1 MSITPNREE
10 QAGREMGK
18 RLLAV
23 ATAAALLAPSVQ
35 PAPAGAVPANGATGD
50 ASSNRRV
57 EPNAKKAP
65 ATAAEA
71 KAQLDA
77 AQKTADDAQRAY
89 DVAAAAAAEANGA
102 YDDAY
107 VAARS
112 IDDARIEQREVDQT
126 YTADMTDPD
135 NGISGLAARKVW
147 RSIPSQLL
155 RSSTKKFKYSEVER
169 GGRRA
174 KLIEPLDWLEA
185 AGIISINA
193 LTDCAE
199 APLVPYDDTEG
210 SFSKVYLSDTGL
222 MFYKFG
228 LNPRLWLESQEQG
241 RPLGSSDFG
250 GALAENSVLQAL
262 RSNDLQTYVCVLSR
276 TP

>member
-1 MSITPNREE
+1 M
-10 QAGREMGK
+10 
-18 RLLAV
+18 
-23 ATAAALLAPSVQ
+23 
-35 PAPAGAVPANGATGD
+35 
-50 ASSNRRV
+50 
-57 EPNAKKAP
+57 
-65 ATAAEA
+65 AAEA

-77 AQKTADDAQRAY
+77 AQKTADDTQRAY

-155 RSSTKKFKYSEVER
+155 RSSTKKS
-169 GGRRA
+169 
-174 KLIEPLDWLEA
+174 
-185 AGIISINA
+185 N
-193 LTDCAE
+193 T
-199 APLVPYDDTEG
+199 
-210 SFSKVYLSDTGL
+210 
-222 MFYKFG
+222 
-228 LNPRLWLESQEQG
+228 
-241 RPLGSSDFG
+241 
-250 GALAENSVLQAL
+250 L
-262 RSNDLQTYVCVLSR
+262 RSSAVDAAQSSLNRWIGLRQRESFPS

>member
-1 MSITPNREE
+1 
-10 QAGREMGK
+10 MGK

-89 DVAAAAAAEANGA
+89 DVAAAAAAEANGT

-155 RSSTKKFKYSEVER
+155 RSSTKKFKYSEAER

-210 SFSKVYLSDTGL
+210 SFFKVYLSDTGL
-222 MFYKFG
+222 MFYKLG
-228 LNPRLWLESQEQG
+228 VNPRLWLESQEQG
-241 RPLGSSDFG
+241 LPLGSSDFR
-250 GALAENSVLQAL
+250 GALAENSVMQAL

>member
-10 QAGREMGK
+10 LAGREMGK

-23 ATAAALLAPSVQ
+23 ATAAALLAPSVR
-35 PAPAGAVPANGATGD
+35 PAPAGAAPAKGATGD

-155 RSSTKKFKYSEVER
+155 RSSTKKIKYSEVER

-174 KLIEPLDWLEA
+174 KLIESLDWLEA

-199 APLVPYDDTEG
+199 APLVPYDDTG
-210 SFSKVYLSDTGL
+210 VASSRCTCLTRVSCST
-222 MFYKFG
+222 
-228 LNPRLWLESQEQG
+228 
-241 RPLGSSDFG
+241 SSDSTHVFG
-250 GALAENSVLQAL
+250 WSL
-262 RSNDLQTYVCVLSR
+262 RSRGCLWGPLTSEVRWRRIPSCR
-276 TP
+276 R

>member
-35 PAPAGAVPANGATGD
+35 PAPAGAAPANGATGD
-50 ASSNRRV
+50 AISNRRV
-57 EPNAKKAP
+57 EPNAKKAS

-77 AQKTADDAQRAY
+77 AQNAAGAAQR
-89 DVAAAAAAEANGA
+89 A

-174 KLIEPLDWLEA
+174 KLIEPLD
-185 AGIISINA
+185 
-193 LTDCAE
+193 
-199 APLVPYDDTEG
+199 
-210 SFSKVYLSDTGL
+210 
-222 MFYKFG
+222 
-228 LNPRLWLESQEQG
+228 
-241 RPLGSSDFG
+241 
-250 GALAENSVLQAL
+250 
-262 RSNDLQTYVCVLSR
+262 
-276 TP
+276 

>member
-10 QAGREMGK
+10 LAGREMGK

-23 ATAAALLAPSVQ
+23 ATAAALLVPSVQ
-35 PAPAGAVPANGATGD
+35 PAPAGAAPANDATGD

-65 ATAAEA
+65 AMAAEA

-77 AQKTADDAQRAY
+77 AQKTADDAQRTY
-89 DVAAAAAAEANGA
+89 DVAAAAAAEANG
-102 YDDAY
+102 AY

-174 KLIEPLDWLEA
+174 KLIEPLD
-185 AGIISINA
+185 
-193 LTDCAE
+193 
-199 APLVPYDDTEG
+199 
-210 SFSKVYLSDTGL
+210 
-222 MFYKFG
+222 
-228 LNPRLWLESQEQG
+228 
-241 RPLGSSDFG
+241 
-250 GALAENSVLQAL
+250 
-262 RSNDLQTYVCVLSR
+262 
-276 TP
+276 

>member
-1 MSITPNREE
+1 M
-10 QAGREMGK
+10 
-18 RLLAV
+18 
-23 ATAAALLAPSVQ
+23 
-35 PAPAGAVPANGATGD
+35 
-50 ASSNRRV
+50 
-57 EPNAKKAP
+57 
-65 ATAAEA
+65 
-71 KAQLDA
+71 
-77 AQKTADDAQRAY
+77 
-89 DVAAAAAAEANGA
+89 
-102 YDDAY
+102 
-107 VAARS
+107 AARS

-135 NGISGLAARKVW
+135 NGISGLAARKAW
-147 RSIPSQLL
+147 RSIPLQLL
-155 RSSTKKFKYSEVER
+155 CSSTKKFKYSEVER

-210 SFSKVYLSDTGL
+210 SFFKAYLSDTGL

-241 RPLGSSDFG
+241 LPLGSSDFG
-250 GALAENSVLQAL
+250 GALAENSVMQAL

>member
-10 QAGREMGK
+10 LAGREMGK

-23 ATAAALLAPSVQ
+23 ATAAALLALSVQ
-35 PAPAGAVPANGATGD
+35 PAPAGAAPANDATGD

-65 ATAAEA
+65 AMAAEA

-155 RSSTKKFKYSEVER
+155 RSSTKKS
-169 GGRRA
+169 
-174 KLIEPLDWLEA
+174 
-185 AGIISINA
+185 N
-193 LTDCAE
+193 T
-199 APLVPYDDTEG
+199 
-210 SFSKVYLSDTGL
+210 
-222 MFYKFG
+222 
-228 LNPRLWLESQEQG
+228 
-241 RPLGSSDFG
+241 
-250 GALAENSVLQAL
+250 L
-262 RSNDLQTYVCVLSR
+262 RSSAVDVAQSSLNRWISLRQRESFPS

>member
-1 MSITPNREE
+1 M
-10 QAGREMGK
+10 
-18 RLLAV
+18 
-23 ATAAALLAPSVQ
+23 
-35 PAPAGAVPANGATGD
+35 
-50 ASSNRRV
+50 
-57 EPNAKKAP
+57 
-65 ATAAEA
+65 AAEA

-135 NGISGLAARKVW
+135 NGIGGLAARKVW

-155 RSSTKKFKYSEVER
+155 RSSTKKS
-169 GGRRA
+169 
-174 KLIEPLDWLEA
+174 
-185 AGIISINA
+185 N
-193 LTDCAE
+193 T
-199 APLVPYDDTEG
+199 
-210 SFSKVYLSDTGL
+210 
-222 MFYKFG
+222 
-228 LNPRLWLESQEQG
+228 
-241 RPLGSSDFG
+241 
-250 GALAENSVLQAL
+250 L
-262 RSNDLQTYVCVLSR
+262 RSSAVDVAQSSLNRWISLRQRESFPS

>member
-10 QAGREMGK
+10 LAGREMGK

-35 PAPAGAVPANGATGD
+35 PAPAGAAPANGATGD

-77 AQKTADDAQRAY
+77 AQKTADDA
-89 DVAAAAAAEANGA
+89 
-102 YDDAY
+102 Y

-135 NGISGLAARKVW
+135 NGISDLAARKVW

-169 GGRRA
+169 DGRRA

-210 SFSKVYLSDTGL
+210 RFFKVRLSDTGL
-222 MFYKFG
+222 MFYKLG

-241 RPLGSSDFG
+241 LPLGSSDFR
-250 GALAENSVLQAL
+250 GALAENSAMQAL